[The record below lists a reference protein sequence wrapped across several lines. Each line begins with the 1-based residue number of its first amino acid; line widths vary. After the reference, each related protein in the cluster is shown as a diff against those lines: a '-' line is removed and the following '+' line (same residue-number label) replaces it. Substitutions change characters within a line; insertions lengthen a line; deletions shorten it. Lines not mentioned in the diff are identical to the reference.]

1 MAGAAL
7 LDEPAKNAAPPAEE
21 VIRKFRRVITSTERQ
36 EERRIESF
44 LQGDEER
51 SADGKAYPE
60 NLAHG
65 QTLLEDDHS
74 QRDDE
79 HRGHLIEDR
88 RSPRGRE
95 LEPGSPEHRSHE
107 GTEEAHR
114 NHDFPYVAP
123 PKTKKNLACRPA
135 QTRER
140 SKHHCRDKEPEG

>member
-65 QTLLEDDHS
+65 QTLLEENHR

-95 LEPGSPEHRSHE
+95 FEPGSP
-107 GTEEAHR
+107 
-114 NHDFPYVAP
+114 
-123 PKTKKNLACRPA
+123 
-135 QTRER
+135 
-140 SKHHCRDKEPEG
+140 